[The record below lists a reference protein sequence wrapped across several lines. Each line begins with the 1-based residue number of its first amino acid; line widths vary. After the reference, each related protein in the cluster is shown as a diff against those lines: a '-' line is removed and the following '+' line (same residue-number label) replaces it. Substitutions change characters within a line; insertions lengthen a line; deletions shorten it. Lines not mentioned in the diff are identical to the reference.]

1 MKTNHMIPVLDSK
14 CVAGTKW
21 IFCIQKIIKYDDSS
35 METYSDYIGAWD
47 SDTGEID
54 QVMQKIRKNEEDF
67 CKNNKQVKPF
77 TFTLR
82 KVAIE
87 CKMSVVDKTED
98 YFGNSD
104 YKPLRC
110 TECGCQISYGD
121 DFITDPM
128 NDVVYC
134 SSDCFMISHG
144 VVHHDSC
151 DDNYDQHFISK

>member
-1 MKTNHMIPVLDSK
+1 MKTNHMIPVLNSK

-21 IFCIQKIIKYDDSS
+21 IFCIQKIIKYDDSF

-98 YFGNSD
+98 HFGNKN
-104 YKPLRC
+104 YKPLC
-110 TECGCQISYGD
+110 CAECGGQIPYGE
-121 DFITDPM
+121 DFITDVS

-134 SSDCFMISHG
+134 CSDCFMESRNVTRHESNDNDY
-144 VVHHDSC
+144 DS
-151 DDNYDQHFISK
+151 HFISK